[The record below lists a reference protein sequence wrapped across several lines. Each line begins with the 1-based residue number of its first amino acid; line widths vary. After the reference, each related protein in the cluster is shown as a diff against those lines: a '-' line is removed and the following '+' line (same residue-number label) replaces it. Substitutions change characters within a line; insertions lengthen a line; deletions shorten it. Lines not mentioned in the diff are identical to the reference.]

1 MKASKR
7 PRKKSP
13 LQRWK
18 INISIETK
26 RPKINNKVLA
36 KVTKAILK
44 SINTRKLKL
53 ATTCE
58 IGILI
63 TTDAAIRKLNR
74 TYRGKNKPTDV
85 LSFSM
90 IEGPDSLHPA
100 PVLGDVVIS
109 LPTAIRQA
117 KEYDVNLYQ
126 ELLRLL
132 IHGILHL
139 CGHEHEG
146 VSHIQAKNMRAAEE
160 RCYLSLLRRSNKLLI
175 S

>member
-1 MKASKR
+1 MKSNHSKP
-7 PRKKSP
+7 PR
-13 LQRWK
+13 QRWK
-18 INISIETK
+18 VNISIETK
-26 RPKINNKVLA
+26 HPKINTNVLE

-58 IGILI
+58 IGVII
-63 TTDAAIRKLNR
+63 TTDASIRKLNR
-74 TYRGKNKPTDV
+74 TYRGKDKHTDV

-100 PVLGDVVIS
+100 PILGDVVIS

-139 CGHEHEG
+139 CGYEHEG
-146 VSHIQAKNMRAAEE
+146 VSKNIANKMRSDEDLIYE
-160 RCYLSLLRRSNKLLI
+160 LINNKFKAI
-175 S
+175 V